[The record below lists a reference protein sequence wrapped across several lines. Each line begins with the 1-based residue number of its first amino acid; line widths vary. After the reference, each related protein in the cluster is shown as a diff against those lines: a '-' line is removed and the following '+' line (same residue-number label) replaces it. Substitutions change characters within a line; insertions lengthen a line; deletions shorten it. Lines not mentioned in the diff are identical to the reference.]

1 MAPAPIAT
9 STMNGANGIPTHSKK
24 KSADFRRRHGSIGQR
39 EAESH
44 VPTLK
49 NQGKSDC
56 AVQIIGITDVKAGI
70 PTDELSKSKNG
81 SCKLSNYNA
90 TLKKISNIS

>member
-9 STMNGANGIPTHSKK
+9 STMNGTKGIATHSKK

-70 PTDELSKSKNG
+70 PTEELSKSKNG
-81 SCKLSNYNA
+81 SCKLSNYD
-90 TLKKISNIS
+90 TTFKDNI

>member
-1 MAPAPIAT
+1 MAPAPTAIAAP
-9 STMNGANGIPTHSKK
+9 STAMNGTSRVPFRQKE
-24 KSADFRRRHGSIGQR
+24 KSTEEKRRRNASIGQR

-56 AVQIIGITDVKAGI
+56 AVRIIAITDVKAGI

-81 SCKLSNYNA
+81 SCMLSYAA
-90 TLKKISNIS
+90 TLIIV